1 MRVLWLCITCLIV
14 LPLVGC
20 DTTPFYDGS
29 ISEPPQR
36 WPDDVQMCG
45 TVTYA
50 ILPLKLVVTHAKY
63 PVLPNGI
70 AGCGYSPDDHAV
82 ELVDGDDTRIG
93 PMRVDSTGIGNIY
106 HVYYYVQFS
115 RNDRFYPDIPGRNGE
130 TNQLYNPHWFYRTP
144 ATVQYPETW
153 TYNKPIFDRV
163 EMINGLKWRH
173 FMFWEYSSLSSD
185 PDMPAL
191 SVASKESGSRGSA
204 ALLYPVPVVPVSQPD
219 ALILVGEVYEH
230 AVDDNHK
237 MLVYGHFDRPV
248 VQDAHW
254 LAVRRA
260 MLRKLVDA
268 VTITPLTPEKLE
280 KLRAENAAMRN
291 KGDGNKGSAAN

>member
-1 MRVLWLCITCLIV
+1 MRKLWLCITCFVAL
-14 LPLVGC
+14 LLAGC
-20 DTTPFYDGS
+20 DTTPIYDGS
-29 ISEPPQR
+29 IPEPPQR
-36 WPDDVQMCG
+36 WPDDVQTCG
-45 TVTYA
+45 TVAYA
-50 ILPLKLVVTHAKY
+50 LLPLNLVVTLAKF
-63 PVLPNGI
+63 PVLPINR
-70 AGCGYSPDDHAV
+70 AGCGFSLNDHSIPMLNSDDI
-82 ELVDGDDTRIG
+82 RRG

-115 RNDRFYPDIPGRNGE
+115 RNDRFYPDTPDRNGE
-130 TNQLYNPHWFYRTP
+130 TNQLYNPHWVYRTP

-153 TYNKPIFDRV
+153 TYNKPIFDRIEV
-163 EMINGLKWRH
+163 INGLEWRH

-204 ALLYPVPVVPVSQPD
+204 ALLYPVPVVLVSQPD

-260 MLRKLVDA
+260 MLKELVNV
-268 VTITPLTPEKLE
+268 VTITPLTPERLE
-280 KLRAENAAMRN
+280 KFRAENAAEKN
-291 KGDGNKGSAAN
+291 NTKN

>member
-1 MRVLWLCITCLIV
+1 
-14 LPLVGC
+14 
-20 DTTPFYDGS
+20 
-29 ISEPPQR
+29 
-36 WPDDVQMCG
+36 
-45 TVTYA
+45 
-50 ILPLKLVVTHAKY
+50 
-63 PVLPNGI
+63 
-70 AGCGYSPDDHAV
+70 
-82 ELVDGDDTRIG
+82 
-93 PMRVDSTGIGNIY
+93 MRVDSTGIGNIY

-115 RNDRFYPDIPGRNGE
+115 RNDRFYLDTPDRNGY
-130 TNQLYNPHWFYRTP
+130 TNQLYNPYWVHRTP

-153 TYNKPIFDRV
+153 TYNKLIFDRI

-219 ALILVGEVYEH
+219 ALTLVGEVYEH
-230 AVDDNHK
+230 VVDNNHR

-260 MLRKLVDA
+260 MLKELVDV
-268 VTITPLTPEKLE
+268 VTITPLTPERLE
-280 KLRAENAAMRN
+280 RFKAENAAA
-291 KGDGNKGSAAN
+291 KK

>member
-1 MRVLWLCITCLIV
+1 MTCFAAL
-14 LPLVGC
+14 LLVGC
-20 DTTPFYDGS
+20 DTTPIYDGS
-29 ISEPPQR
+29 ISESPQR
-36 WPDDVQMCG
+36 WPDDVQTCG
-45 TVTYA
+45 TAAYA
-50 ILPLKLVVTHAKY
+50 LLPLNLVVTLAKF
-63 PVLPNGI
+63 PVLPINR
-70 AGCGYSPDDHAV
+70 AGCGFSLNDHSIPLLNSDDI
-82 ELVDGDDTRIG
+82 RRG

-115 RNDRFYPDIPGRNGE
+115 RNDRFYLDTPDRNGY
-130 TNQLYNPHWFYRTP
+130 TNQLYNPHWVHRTP

-153 TYNKPIFDRV
+153 TYNKPIFDRI

-191 SVASKESGSRGSA
+191 SVASKESGSRGSG

-219 ALILVGEVYEH
+219 ALTLVGEVYEH
-230 AVDDNHK
+230 VVDNNHR

-260 MLRKLVDA
+260 MLKELVD
-268 VTITPLTPEKLE
+268 VVIITPLTPERLE
-280 KLRAENAAMRN
+280 KFRAENAAEKN
-291 KGDGNKGSAAN
+291 NTKNW

>member
-1 MRVLWLCITCLIV
+1 MTCFAAL
-14 LPLVGC
+14 LLVGC
-20 DTTPFYDGS
+20 DTTPIYDGS
-29 ISEPPQR
+29 IPESPQR
-36 WPDDVQMCG
+36 WPDDVQTCG
-45 TVTYA
+45 TAAYA
-50 ILPLKLVVTHAKY
+50 LLPLNLVVTLAKF
-63 PVLPNGI
+63 PVLPINR
-70 AGCGYSPDDHAV
+70 AGCGFYLNGHSVLLLNSDDI
-82 ELVDGDDTRIG
+82 RQG

-106 HVYYYVQFS
+106 HVYYYVQFF
-115 RNDRFYPDIPGRNGE
+115 RNDRFYLDTPDRNGH
-130 TNQLYNPHWFYRTP
+130 TNQLYNPHWVHRTP

-153 TYNKPIFDRV
+153 TYNKLIFDRI

-173 FMFWEYSSLSSD
+173 FMFWEYSSLSSA

-219 ALILVGEVYEH
+219 ALTLVGEVYEH
-230 AVDDNHK
+230 MVDNNHR

-260 MLRKLVDA
+260 MLKELVDV
-268 VTITPLTPEKLE
+268 VTITPLTPERLE
-280 KLRAENAAMRN
+280 RFKAEN
-291 KGDGNKGSAAN
+291 SAAKNNTKD

>member
-1 MRVLWLCITCLIV
+1 MRKLWLCMTCFAAL
-14 LPLVGC
+14 LLVGC
-20 DTTPFYDGS
+20 DTTPIYDGS
-29 ISEPPQR
+29 ISESPQR
-36 WPDDVQMCG
+36 WPDDVQTCG
-45 TVTYA
+45 TAAYA
-50 ILPLKLVVTHAKY
+50 LLPLNLVVTLAKF
-63 PVLPNGI
+63 PVLPINR
-70 AGCGYSPDDHAV
+70 AGCGFSLNDHSVPLLNSDDI
-82 ELVDGDDTRIG
+82 RRG

-115 RNDRFYPDIPGRNGE
+115 RNDRFYLDTPDRNGY
-130 TNQLYNPHWFYRTP
+130 TNQLYNPHWAHRTP

-153 TYNKPIFDRV
+153 TYNKPIFDCI

-191 SVASKESGSRGSA
+191 SVASIESGSRGST

-219 ALILVGEVYEH
+219 ALTLVGEVYEH
-230 AVDDNHK
+230 VVDNNHR

-260 MLRKLVDA
+260 MLKELVDV
-268 VTITPLTPEKLE
+268 VTITPLTPERLE
-280 KLRAENAAMRN
+280 RFKAENAAAKN
-291 KGDGNKGSAAN
+291 NTKD

>member
-1 MRVLWLCITCLIV
+1 MRKLWLCMTCFAAL
-14 LPLVGC
+14 LLVGC
-20 DTTPFYDGS
+20 DTTPIYDGS
-29 ISEPPQR
+29 IPESPQR
-36 WPDDVQMCG
+36 WPDDVQTCG
-45 TVTYA
+45 TAAYA
-50 ILPLKLVVTHAKY
+50 LLPLNLVVTLAKF
-63 PVLPNGI
+63 PVLPINR
-70 AGCGYSPDDHAV
+70 AGCGFSLNDHSVPLLNSDDI
-82 ELVDGDDTRIG
+82 RRG

-115 RNDRFYPDIPGRNGE
+115 RNDRFYLDTPDRNGY
-130 TNQLYNPHWFYRTP
+130 TNQLYNPHWVHRTP

-153 TYNKPIFDRV
+153 TYNKPIFDRI

-219 ALILVGEVYEH
+219 ALTLVGEVYEH
-230 AVDDNHK
+230 VVDNNHR

-260 MLRKLVDA
+260 MLKELVDV
-268 VTITPLTPEKLE
+268 VTITPLTPERLE
-280 KLRAENAAMRN
+280 RFKAENAAAKN
-291 KGDGNKGSAAN
+291 NTKD

>member
-1 MRVLWLCITCLIV
+1 
-14 LPLVGC
+14 
-20 DTTPFYDGS
+20 
-29 ISEPPQR
+29 
-36 WPDDVQMCG
+36 
-45 TVTYA
+45 
-50 ILPLKLVVTHAKY
+50 
-63 PVLPNGI
+63 
-70 AGCGYSPDDHAV
+70 
-82 ELVDGDDTRIG
+82 
-93 PMRVDSTGIGNIY
+93 MRVDSTGIGNIY

-115 RNDRFYPDIPGRNGE
+115 RNDRFYLDTPDRNGY
-130 TNQLYNPHWFYRTP
+130 TNQLYNPHWVHRTP

-153 TYNKPIFDRV
+153 TYNKPIFDRI

-219 ALILVGEVYEH
+219 ALTLVGEVYEH
-230 AVDDNHK
+230 VVDNNHR

-260 MLRKLVDA
+260 MLKELVDV
-268 VTITPLTPEKLE
+268 VTITPLTPERLE
-280 KLRAENAAMRN
+280 KFRAENAAEKN
-291 KGDGNKGSAAN
+291 NTKNL